1 MKQDLNKLMCLD
13 LYLSGTP
20 EQSEA
25 SIENTTKVD
34 SILPLV
40 CWDVFSD
47 SYFKQLIASK
57 KAMDVKKIKTYVKK
71 YGWKNDLQTIFD
83 KNDFEA
89 IIICDKNQNII
100 WVNEGFT
107 TMTGYS
113 KKEVLGK
120 TPRFLQGPKTDPK
133 TTSKIALNLKK
144 DKPFKAKVLN
154 YRKNKQPYNCEIQ
167 IFPLASNEITHYI
180 ALEKEVL

>member
-20 EQSEA
+20 AQSEA
-25 SIENTTKVD
+25 SIENVTKVD

-40 CWDVFSD
+40 SWDVFSD

-83 KNDFEA
+83 KTDFEA

-100 WVNEGFT
+100 WVNEGFSN
-107 TMTGYS
+107 YDWLH
-113 KKEVLGK
+113 KKRSL
-120 TPRFLQGPKTDPK
+120 R
-133 TTSKIALNLKK
+133 K
-144 DKPFKAKVLN
+144 D
-154 YRKNKQPYNCEIQ
+154 
-167 IFPLASNEITHYI
+167 T
-180 ALEKEVL
+180 